1 MFAWLGATE
10 KMGGCGARQGDEKRV
25 HEGRGWKRMAVK
37 GRREHRSG
45 QGAVRENQRIEQK
58 TGGEDRKAQETSFKG
73 SISYSN

>member
-1 MFAWLGATE
+1 
-10 KMGGCGARQGDEKRV
+10 MGGCGARQGDEKRV

-58 TGGEDRKAQETSFKG
+58 TGGEDRKAQASRAA
-73 SISYSN
+73 SHISTNMWMLNR